1 MMGSLVAVSSWVLV
15 VAVLLAAST
24 ASTAAR
30 RPGGPWERPR
40 PSTAALWLVVVVPSL
55 VQLVVPALLPALE
68 RDWARIGSGQLWRL
82 VTSVVV
88 QDGGP
93 LGLVFNLFCLTLVLV
108 AAQRYWSAGRVWI
121 TFWVGAVLSNLAVG
135 PVLEPVGG
143 GNSMAVFALGSA
155 LVSNLLL
162 SRPDRRALLWA
173 GVAIAC
179 MALMAAGR
187 DYHAVSC
194 AIGLAAGLVPP
205 HGPHPQN
212 PDPQGPHQGSHR
224 GSQGSREG
232 LED

>member
-1 MMGSLVAVSSWVLV
+1 M
-15 VAVLLAAST
+15 
-24 ASTAAR
+24 
-30 RPGGPWERPR
+30 
-40 PSTAALWLVVVVPSL
+40 
-55 VQLVVPALLPALE
+55 
-68 RDWARIGSGQLWRL
+68 
-82 VTSVVV
+82 
-88 QDGGP
+88 
-93 LGLVFNLFCLTLVLV
+93 FNLFCLTVVLV
-108 AAQRYWSAGRVWI
+108 AAQRYWSAGRVW
-121 TFWVGAVLSNLAVG
+121 TSFWAGAILSNLAVG

-155 LVSNLLL
+155 LVANLVL
-162 SRPDRRALLWA
+162 SRPDRRALLWE

-179 MALMAAGR
+179 MALMAVGR

-212 PDPQGPHQGSHR
+212 PDPQGPHQGSRR